1 LGVVAR
7 ALLPFFGAATP
18 VPSRL
23 VADTEP
29 RRFLAVRVRLR
40 LVLGAARASSLLPR
54 RFSGFALLVSHMLR
68 PLNRDKP
75 AALALVRPKAG
86 VEVRFAN
93 VEMRGNPVG
102 GPTVALAALAG
113 RQDAG

>member
-1 LGVVAR
+1 
-7 ALLPFFGAATP
+7 
-18 VPSRL
+18 
-23 VADTEP
+23 
-29 RRFLAVRVRLR
+29 
-40 LVLGAARASSLLPR
+40 
-54 RFSGFALLVSHMLR
+54 MLR